1 MSVWA
6 PRPLLSHPRRL
17 VRRSSARRV
26 AWRAAALVGA
36 AALAGAAVVALVLL
50 ASALGVSAARLG
62 EAKAAAS
69 PCPPDMVQVTHYCVD
84 RYEMSLVDKRTGA
97 PLSPYYPPERRW
109 LEYVYDSWE
118 RLRKQVG
125 SQAAR
130 AMPLPPIS
138 EFQREQDYV
147 PAARSLPQQV
157 PQGYLSYHTARRA
170 CEAASKRLCTEQ
182 EWETACRGQGEQP
195 FPYGR
200 EYRASAC
207 NVGSYHHPAAVLHGL
222 SSSGHLDPRLNLLR
236 IAGDAPV
243 LRLTGASRAC
253 ASRWGADAIYDM
265 VGNLDEWVEDA
276 GGVFRGGFYA
286 RRTTSGCEARIQNH
300 SSTYFSYSTGA
311 RCCRD
316 AAP

>member
-6 PRPLLSHPRRL
+6 LRPLLSPRRRL
-17 VRRSSARRV
+17 VRRSQSKGV
-26 AWRAAALVGA
+26 AWRRSTLVGVT
-36 AALAGAAVVALVLL
+36 LAVLTWLASTLRISASAEAAV
-50 ASALGVSAARLG
+50 
-62 EAKAAAS
+62 S
-69 PCPPDMVQVTHYCVD
+69 PCPPDMVQVTGYCID
-84 RYEMSLVDKRTGA
+84 RYEMSLVDQRTGT

-109 LEYVYDSWE
+109 LQYVYDTWE
-118 RLRKQVG
+118 RLRQRVG
-125 SQAAR
+125 SDAAR

-138 EFQREQDYV
+138 EFQREQEYI
-147 PAARSLPQQV
+147 PAARSRPQRV
-157 PQGYLSYHTARRA
+157 PQGYLSFHTAQRA

-182 EWETACRGQGEQP
+182 EWETACRGEDGQP
-195 FPYGR
+195 FPYGDK
-200 EYRASAC
+200 YRAGAC

-236 IAGDAPV
+236 IAADAPV
-243 LRLTGASRAC
+243 LRLTGASQAC

-265 VGNLDEWVEDA
+265 VGNVDEWVDDP

-316 AAP
+316 AAR